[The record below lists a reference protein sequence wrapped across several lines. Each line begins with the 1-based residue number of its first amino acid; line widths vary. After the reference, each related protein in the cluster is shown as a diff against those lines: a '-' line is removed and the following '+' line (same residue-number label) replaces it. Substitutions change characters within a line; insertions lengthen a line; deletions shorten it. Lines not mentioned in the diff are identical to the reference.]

1 MKKCIIN
8 LNQELNGIEL
18 SFESKPERATLD
30 AIKAQGFRWNSR
42 KAVWYAKQT
51 ADRLIF
57 AETLGTLEEA
67 TNAAPT
73 ADNSRPA
80 FDLSGL
86 GSNFCGHYGG
96 AELSKAI
103 REDLKRRGVKGCT
116 VKCNHYDGITVTVK
130 ATPDDFASVEE
141 FKNRYTFAEFSCD
154 LSTHGKYD
162 GARWIYSNEFETMTD
177 AEKETVYNSFV
188 RYEIAHRHDYNNYH
202 RERKNYPQ
210 YTTAFCEKL
219 EAVYLIANQWNYDN
233 SDPYTDYFD
242 RGYYLD
248 IDIKAADFEPRENM
262 TEAEQVAYNAEV
274 EKEAEERAAAL
285 ARYEEEQRKAEEAA
299 KIYEEKR
306 KQAETTI
313 YNDVVV
319 EDLSEPEQLFVSGLI
334 GGIGKECN
342 LDELRE
348 NSEEKTTGAVISRKV
363 IFSSVAAFDLFGEF
377 LLNDWIF
384 LAGKGGTS
392 SEDVR
397 LADYDEYMKLTPEQR
412 ETIAFYYSDCVGV
425 YVGDVLRLVIDPEGY
440 NYARYTYIAD
450 NAAIIPAPEALEAMR
465 HESEAKAAFYIPA
478 AIDEQINNIKVGDE
492 ITIYMSDGWIL
503 TAIESGRG
511 EVQNIRAGEYAQYTG
526 YFVQIGGKEY
536 FLRDNKEILIYKGVK
551 SRLPQ
556 SVTTEKVSENM
567 HQILTTFDGLF
578 DRVYNY
584 YLAQGETPILDTI
597 AK

>member
-1 MKKCIIN
+1 MCKVS

-18 SFESKPERATLD
+18 SFERKPDRATLE
-30 AIKAQGFRWNSR
+30 AIKAQGFRWNG
-42 KAVWYAKQT
+42 KKCVWYAKQT
-51 ADRLIF
+51 ADRLTF

-67 TNAAPT
+67 TNTAPT
-73 ADNSRPA
+73 ADNNRPV
-80 FDLSGL
+80 FDLSDL
-86 GSNFCGHYGG
+86 GANFCGHYGG

-130 ATPDDFASVEE
+130 ATPEDFTSVEE
-141 FKNRYTFAEFSCD
+141 FKNRYTFAEFSFD

-177 AEKETVYNSFV
+177 AEKETVYSSFV
-188 RYEIAHRHDYNNYH
+188 RYEIAHRHDFNNYH

-210 YTTAFCEKL
+210 FTSAFCEKL

-233 SDPYTDYFD
+233 SDPMSDYFD

-248 IDIKAADFEPRENM
+248 IDIKTADFEPRENM
-262 TEAEQVAYNAEV
+262 TEAEKAAYNAEV

-285 ARYEEEQRKAEEAA
+285 AKMEEERREAEEAA

-313 YNDVVV
+313 YNDIVV
-319 EDLSEPEQLFVSGLI
+319 EDLSEPEQLFASGLI

-348 NSEEKTTGAVISRKV
+348 NSEEKNTGAVISRKV
-363 IFSSVAAFDLFGEF
+363 IFSSVAAFDLFGDF

-397 LADYDEYMKLTPEQR
+397 LADYAEYMKLTPEQR
-412 ETIAFYYSDCVGV
+412 ETIVFYYSDCVGV

-478 AIDEQINNIKVGDE
+478 PISEQVANIEPGQE
-492 ITIYMSDGWIL
+492 ITIFQCDGWLL
-503 TAIESGRG
+503 TDIIAGRG
-511 EVQNIRAGEYAQYTG
+511 TVASVRPGSYAQYNG
-526 YFVQIGGKEY
+526 YYINFTNKKSIFIHDG
-536 FLRDNKEILIYKGVK
+536 RDCLIYKGLQT
-551 SRLPQ
+551 LPQ
-556 SVTTEKVSENM
+556 EVTREKVGDNM
-567 HQILTTFDGLF
+567 YQVFTVFDGLF
-578 DRVYNY
+578 DKVYKHF
-584 YLAQGETPILDTI
+584 ATQGIKPILDTI